1 MPNEY
6 RHHLRLL
13 GALDALLSERNV
25 TRAAERLNLSQPATS
40 GALAQLRHLFN
51 DPLLV
56 RAGRE
61 LELTPRAQE
70 LLPRV
75 QDALASVDALFGS
88 QVSFVPA
95 LLRRQFRVAASD
107 AVGQLLMPAVV
118 ERLAVLAPQATL
130 KISSAGFDV
139 PEKLLASGAL
149 DIVVAHHAD
158 IPPSLRAAT
167 LYENRLVVV
176 ARAGP
181 RPATAT
187 MDLDRFTASAHVTVF
202 PHSASVEEELR
213 RVFGAAGRPFRLA
226 ASAQLLSVAMAIVAR
241 TDALALVTEPIARLY
256 APMHHLRSF
265 DPPTEL
271 RLPTVPV
278 RAIWHER
285 AQHDPACAWL
295 RQVMRDCAG
304 QRS

>member
-1 MPNEY
+1 MPDEY

-25 TRAAERLNLSQPATS
+25 TRAAVRLNLSQPATS
-40 GALAQLRHLFN
+40 GALAQLRDLFN

-75 QDALASVDALFGS
+75 RDALASVDALFGS

-95 LLRRQFRVAASD
+95 ALRRQFRVAASD

-118 ERLAVLAPQATL
+118 ERLAALAPQATL
-130 KISSAGFDV
+130 KISAAGFEV
-139 PEKLLASGAL
+139 PEKLLAGGAL

-158 IPPSLRAAT
+158 LTPSLRATT

-176 ARAGP
+176 ARAGHP
-181 RPATAT
+181 RANPV
-187 MDLDRFTASAHVTVF
+187 MDLETFIASAHVTVF

-256 APMHHLRSF
+256 APVHHLRSF
-265 DPPTEL
+265 DAPPEI
-271 RLPTVPV
+271 RLPSVPV

-295 RQVMRDCAG
+295 RQVMRDCVTD
-304 QRS
+304 RS